1 MTIAHLIL
9 ALILKDVDKKNFIQD
24 DELEKITN
32 SYDVG
37 KWTENEA

>member
-1 MTIAHLIL
+1 MTVAHLIF